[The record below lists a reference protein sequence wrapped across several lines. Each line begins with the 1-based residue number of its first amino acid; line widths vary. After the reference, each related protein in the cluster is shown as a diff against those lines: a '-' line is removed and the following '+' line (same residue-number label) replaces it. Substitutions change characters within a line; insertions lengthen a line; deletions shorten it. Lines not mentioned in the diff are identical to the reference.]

1 MKTRKIIAI
10 CMIISSMFLQISYAV
25 ANSEQT
31 PADTQRLG
39 IHFSDIE
46 YRISDDCGFAEILIH
61 NEDKANISI
70 NINNIYPGL
79 VYSIDAVL
87 QNSGT
92 QNVKITGID
101 IIVDE
106 STEEDGK
113 RLYDMI
119 VGIKEDNTY
128 LKLEEYIKYLNLEYY
143 GKTIDSGQ
151 KLPLYISM
159 GMDKNITDLE
169 NTKCKYQIIVNFEQ
183 IINDDEDDDDNNGG
197 GGDDS
202 GEDDSK
208 GSAKEKEINNAT
220 ETENKPE
227 VEDDDTTEIDIIYP
241 LVDEKVVFS
250 EDLSEDMLPNT
261 GEKSPITVYISG
273 LALMLGGI
281 LLLKKENAK
290 I

>member
-31 PADTQRLG
+31 LADTQRLG
-39 IHFSDIE
+39 IHFSDLE

-61 NEDKANISI
+61 NENSANISI
-70 NINNIYPGL
+70 AVNNIYPSL
-79 VYSIDAVL
+79 IYSIDAVL

-92 QNVKITGID
+92 QNAKITGID
-101 IIVDE
+101 MIADE
-106 STEEDGK
+106 NSEEGSK

-119 VGIKEDNTY
+119 VGIKADDTK
-128 LKLEEYIKYLNLEYY
+128 LKLEEYIKHLSSEYS
-143 GKTIDSGQ
+143 GKTIDSG
-151 KLPLYISM
+151 KSLPLYISM

-169 NTKCKYQIIVNFEQ
+169 NTKFKYQIIVNFEQ
-183 IINDDEDDDDNNGG
+183 AVNDDEDDDNNGG
-197 GGDDS
+197 GGDEN

-208 GSAKEKEINNAT
+208 APAKEKET
-220 ETENKPE
+220 DKVPETENKLQI
-227 VEDDDTTEIDIIYP
+227 EDDDTTEVDINYP
-241 LVDEKVVFS
+241 LAEEKVVFN
-250 EDLSEDMLPNT
+250 EEVSEDMLPNT

>member
-31 PADTQRLG
+31 LADTQRLG
-39 IHFSDIE
+39 IHFSDLE

-61 NEDKANISI
+61 NENSANISI
-70 NINNIYPGL
+70 AVNNIYPGL
-79 VYSIDAVL
+79 IYSIDAVL

-92 QNVKITGID
+92 QNAKITGID
-101 IIVDE
+101 MITDE
-106 STEEDGK
+106 NSEEGSK

-119 VGIKEDNTY
+119 VGIKADDTK
-128 LKLEEYIKYLNLEYY
+128 LKLEEYIKHLSSEYS
-143 GKTIDSGQ
+143 GKTIDSG
-151 KLPLYISM
+151 KSLPLYISM
-159 GMDKNITDLE
+159 GMDENITDLE
-169 NTKCKYQIIVNFEQ
+169 NTKFKYQIIVNFEQ
-183 IINDDEDDDDNNGG
+183 AVNDDEDDDNNGG
-197 GGDDS
+197 GGDEN

-208 GSAKEKEINNAT
+208 DPAKEKET
-220 ETENKPE
+220 DKVPETENKPQI
-227 VEDDDTTEIDIIYP
+227 EDDDITEVDINYP
-241 LVDEKVVFS
+241 LAEEKVVFS
-250 EDLSEDMLPNT
+250 EEVSEDMLPNT

>member
-10 CMIISSMFLQISYAV
+10 CMIISSMLLQISYAV

-31 PADTQRLG
+31 LADTQMLG
-39 IHFSDIE
+39 IHFSDVE

-61 NEDKANISI
+61 NENSANISI
-70 NINNIYPGL
+70 AVNNIYPGL
-79 VYSIDAVL
+79 IYCIDAVL

-92 QNVKITGID
+92 QNAKITGID
-101 IIVDE
+101 MIADE
-106 STEEDGK
+106 NSEENSK

-119 VGIKEDNTY
+119 VGIKADNTK
-128 LKLEEYIKYLNLEYY
+128 LKLEEYIKYLSSEYS
-143 GKTIDSGQ
+143 GKIIDSG
-151 KLPLYISM
+151 KSLPLYISM

-169 NTKCKYQIIVNFEQ
+169 NTKFKYQIIVNFEQ
-183 IINDDEDDDDNNGG
+183 VVNEDEDDDNNGG
-197 GGDDS
+197 GGDEN

-208 GSAKEKEINNAT
+208 DPAKEKET
-220 ETENKPE
+220 DKVPETENKPE
-227 VEDDDTTEIDIIYP
+227 AEDDDTTEVDINYP
-241 LVDEKVVFS
+241 LAEEKVVFS
-250 EDLSEDMLPNT
+250 EEVSEDMLPNT
-261 GEKSPITVYISG
+261 GEKSPVTVYISG